1 MVTSDDVPFNHWC
14 QARWCASVQRRS
26 ATSTPFL
33 QPRPRFERFFAA
45 REGKCGV
52 AKEEVTMSMRVRSAF
67 DAMLDGAV
75 LGLAAVAAGLLAL
88 WWMFPF

>member
-1 MVTSDDVPFNHWC
+1 
-14 QARWCASVQRRS
+14 
-26 ATSTPFL
+26 
-33 QPRPRFERFFAA
+33 
-45 REGKCGV
+45 
-52 AKEEVTMSMRVRSAF
+52 MRVRSAF